1 MKKTTQLN
9 CTKTLS
15 VVALSFCMV
24 ASSFTLPSLQVKAE
38 ENLDGKLLLPE
49 SIDLDSEEEVSI
61 IVELEELSEQVALAL
76 AEEEGE
82 ALSEEEA
89 QENVEQSQETFA
101 GILGDVFS
109 EQEQDQID
117 YTVNF
122 TYTTIFNG
130 AALTLP
136 ANKVEELLQYE
147 EIKAIYND
155 EEVELIHPVDTKE
168 HDEPVDA
175 TMVDSIPFLGVNDLH
190 IDGLTGEGIKIGVLD
205 TGVDYNHPD
214 LKDVYKGGYD
224 FVDDDDD
231 PMEATY
237 EDWLASGLP
246 EFDSGNRSYYTS
258 HGTHVSGT
266 TNGTGENE
274 SEYAVTGVAPDAD
287 LYAYRVLGPYGSG
300 ATSGVIAGIERS
312 VEDGMDVINL
322 SLGSATN
329 NPIAPTG
336 IATNNAVLA
345 GVTVVTSAGNS
356 GRSGLYTI
364 GAPGS
369 AALPISVGASN
380 VPIEVPEFTSEYNV
394 ANQTLAG
401 DLRVISESFETSLE
415 EFTGETFELVEAG
428 LGRVQEFAEIDVE
441 GKVAIVA
448 RGDLAFVD
456 KIANAKDAGA
466 AGIIIYNNLPGAGH
480 NPVYVG
486 ASRGYIPGFS
496 LTYEQGR
503 AIVDL
508 LNEDSTVTFGDMSAF
523 TTIGDTLADFSSRGP
538 VNYTA
543 AIKPEVVAPGVDV
556 LSTVPSYMSGP
567 EFIGDYEFSYGRSSG
582 TSMSSPH
589 VAGIAALMLQA
600 NEGLTPA
607 EVKTKLMNTSVPLTN
622 DYNVFEV
629 GAGRVDPQAAID
641 STMMF
646 QSTMDALHVE
656 DSLLTIIPDR
666 TGALSFGPVSTAT
679 GNIRELQSLRIS
691 NTGDEAKSFT
701 VQTQFEAVNGTLPAG
716 ASGMTL
722 QTNKSITVPAGE
734 TVTSNS
740 FLVAPKIARQGLYG
754 GYMVFTNK
762 DDSSEVYRVPFG
774 TYVSEQAI
782 ADLPI
787 GQPVVASIPA
797 S

>member
-38 ENLDGKLLLPE
+38 EDLDGKLLLPD
-49 SIDLDSEEEVSI
+49 SIDLDSDEEVSI

-89 QENVEQSQETFA
+89 QENVEQSQEAFA

-109 EQEQDQID
+109 EQEQEQID

-155 EEVELIHPVDTKE
+155 EEVELIHPVESKE
-168 HDEPVDA
+168 YDEPVDA

-224 FVDDDDD
+224 FIDDDDD

-237 EDWLASGLP
+237 DDWLASDLP
-246 EFDSGNRSYYTS
+246 EFNGGRPYYTN

-266 TNGTGENE
+266 TNGTGEND

-356 GRSGLYTI
+356 GRDGLYTI

-380 VPIEVPEFTSEYNV
+380 VPIDVPEFTSEYNV
-394 ANQTLAG
+394 ADQTLAG
-401 DLRVISESFETSLE
+401 DLRVISESFETPLE

-428 LGRVQEFAEIDVE
+428 LGRVQEFADVDVE

-466 AGIIIYNNLPGAGH
+466 AGVIIYNNLPGAGH

-508 LNEDSTVTFGDMSAF
+508 LDEDATVTFGDMSAF

-556 LSTVPSYMSGP
+556 LSTVPSYMAGP
-567 EFIGDYEFSYGRSSG
+567 EFIGDYEFSYGRASG

-600 NEGLTPA
+600 NEALTPA

-691 NTGDEAKSFT
+691 NTGEEAKSFT

-722 QTNKSITVPAGE
+722 QTNTSITVPAGE

>member
-1 MKKTTQLN
+1 
-9 CTKTLS
+9 
-15 VVALSFCMV
+15 MV

-38 ENLDGKLLLPE
+38 EDLDGKLLLPD
-49 SIDLDSEEEVSI
+49 SIDLDSDEEVSI

-89 QENVEQSQETFA
+89 QENVEQSQEAFA

-109 EQEQDQID
+109 EQEQEQID

-155 EEVELIHPVDTKE
+155 EEVELIHPVESKE
-168 HDEPVDA
+168 YDEPVDA

-237 EDWLASGLP
+237 EDWLASDLP

-394 ANQTLAG
+394 ADQTLVG

-441 GKVAIVA
+441 NKVAIVA

-466 AGIIIYNNLPGAGH
+466 AGIIIYNNLPGTGH

-691 NTGDEAKSFT
+691 NTGEEAKSFT

>member
-1 MKKTTQLN
+1 
-9 CTKTLS
+9 
-15 VVALSFCMV
+15 MV
-24 ASSFTLPSLQVKAE
+24 ASSFTSVQYVKAE
-38 ENLDGKLLLPE
+38 EQTDTKLLLPD
-49 SIDLDSEEEVSI
+49 SINLSSDEEISI
-61 IVELEELSEQVALAL
+61 IVELDELPEQVALAL
-76 AEEEGE
+76 AEEEGNVLTE
-82 ALSEEEA
+82 AEA
-89 QENVEQSQETFA
+89 QATVTESQEVFED
-101 GILGDVFS
+101 ILDDVFAQS
-109 EQEQDQID
+109 PEKEVD

-130 AALTLP
+130 VALTLP
-136 ANKVEELLQYE
+136 ANKVEDLLQYE
-147 EIKAIYND
+147 EVKAIYND
-155 EEVELIHPVDTKE
+155 EEVELIHPVDEKGY
-168 HDEPVDA
+168 DEPVDA
-175 TMVDSIPFLGVNDLH
+175 TMVDSIPFLGISDLH

-214 LKDVYKGGYD
+214 LKGVYKGGYD
-224 FVDDDDD
+224 FVDNDDD

-246 EFDSGNRSYYTS
+246 EFDSANRSYYTS

-274 SEYAVTGVAPDAD
+274 SEYAVTGVAPDAE

-336 IATNNAVLA
+336 IATNNAALA

-380 VPIEVPEFTSEYNV
+380 VPIEVPEFTSQYAVGGE
-394 ANQTLAG
+394 TLAG
-401 DLRVISESFETSLE
+401 DLRVIAESFETDLASL
-415 EFTGETFELVEAG
+415 TGETLPVVSAS
-428 LGRVQEFAEIDVE
+428 LGRVQDFENVDVKD
-441 GKVAIVA
+441 KVAFVA
-448 RGDLAFVD
+448 RGEIAFVD

-466 AGIIIYNNLPGAGH
+466 AGIVIYNNIAGAGH

-486 ASRGYIPGFS
+486 ASHSYIPSFS
-496 LTYEQGR
+496 LTYEQGQVI
-503 AIVDL
+503 ADL
-508 LNEDSTVTFGDMSAF
+508 LDEESTITFGDMSAI

-556 LSTVPSYMSGP
+556 FSTIPSYMAGP
-567 EFIGDYEFSYGRSSG
+567 EYIGEYEYSYGRSSG
-582 TSMSSPH
+582 TSMASPH

-600 NEGLTPA
+600 NPELTPA
-607 EVKTKLMNTSVPLTN
+607 DVKTKLMNTAVPMTN

-629 GAGRVDPQAAID
+629 GAGRVNPQAAID
-641 STMMF
+641 TTMMF
-646 QSTMDALHVE
+646 QSTMDGLHVE
-656 DSLLTIIPDR
+656 DSLLTLIPDR
-666 TGALSFGPVSTAT
+666 TGAISFGPVSTAT
-679 GNIRELQSLRIS
+679 GNIRELQSLRVTNAS
-691 NTGDEAKSFT
+691 DEAKSFN
-701 VQTQFEAVNGTLPAG
+701 VQTSFQAVNGTLPAG

-722 QTNKSITVPAGE
+722 QTNASISVPAGE
-734 TVTSNS
+734 TITSNS
-740 FLVAPKIARQGLYG
+740 FLVAPKTALQGLYG
-754 GYMVFTNK
+754 GYMIFTNK

-787 GQPVVASIPA
+787 GQPVIAGTPA